1 LLAVDH
7 FDLGINFES
16 DIFMDYLIRCKIRI
30 AQASTVGKYLLRF
43 LLLVYIKLDAQL
55 KSKVIITIC

>member
-1 LLAVDH
+1 LLAIGH

-16 DIFMDYLIRCKIRI
+16 DIFMDYFFKCKIRI
-30 AQASTVGKYLLRF
+30 AQASMVGKYLLRF